1 MLCRCMVRRCTD
13 IWTEKMILDT
23 ELALCLMGKS
33 VRVNT
38 ALLFWWSLNKSKYFI
53 DQSGHC
59 PLKNS
64 VSKCTPRCVS
74 DYQCSMNEKCCP
86 NKCGST
92 SCVEASAIST
102 GSGYKGSQ
110 NGEKICY
117 FMNIWYILT
126 KFYFSDAVYCG
137 GVKCGPY
144 QKCQFDRSTKRE
156 KCVRTWMNAI
166 NRI

>member
-1 MLCRCMVRRCTD
+1 
-13 IWTEKMILDT
+13 MIAKGTILVVT
-23 ELALCLMGKS
+23 LCLFVAATNAQLS
-33 VRVNT
+33 
-38 ALLFWWSLNKSKYFI
+38 Y
-53 DQSGHC
+53 QSGHC

-110 NGEKICY
+110 N
-117 FMNIWYILT
+117 
-126 KFYFSDAVYCG
+126 DAVYCG

-144 QKCQFDRSTKRE
+144 QKCQFDRITKRE
-156 KCVRTWMNAI
+156 KCVRT
-166 NRI
+166 